1 MGSTEED
8 EEIIELVD
16 VIEEGPGLALL
27 YEKSLKELEE
37 SRKETDL
44 SASASGGQAGLFNK
58 PENLE
63 ELSFKGV
70 IKEHLEE
77 KFSIEE
83 ADFTKEPELQ
93 DEWEIEWASD
103 EESMPYKGHVEGVP
117 PPELP
122 YREVQPSEIPEET
135 PDDQEIKS
143 IGMLEEK
150 NVEVIIREVSREVI
164 ESVAMKITPDI
175 TEAVIK
181 AMNEKIEKIAADLFP
196 PIAEKVIKEEI
207 EKLKEGEV

>member
-44 SASASGGQAGLFNK
+44 YASASGGQADLFNE

-63 ELSFKGV
+63 ELNFKRV
-70 IKEHLEE
+70 IKEHLEG

-83 ADFTKEPELQ
+83 IDISKESELQ
-93 DEWEIEWASD
+93 DEWEIGWAS
-103 EESMPYKGHVEGVP
+103 EEDFVPHKGQIEEIQ

-122 YREVQPSEIPEET
+122 EKEVLSEISE
-135 PDDQEIKS
+135 DQQIKR
-143 IGMLEEK
+143 IGELESK
-150 NVEVIIREVSREVI
+150 TVEVIVREVSREVI

-181 AMNEKIEKIAADLFP
+181 AMNEKIERIAADLFP
-196 PIAEKVIKEEI
+196 PIAEKMIKEEI
-207 EKLKEGEV
+207 EKLKEGGD